1 MRSKVDPRRI
11 HRLLVPI
18 CALPL
23 ILASLS
29 GSLYGT
35 LIEKDIEV
43 TWLLKM
49 HTGNFGLLNLQPYY
63 STILGLLTVVLVLS
77 GIAKFFGVRRGR
89 SESSPCDL
97 PN

>member
-11 HRLLVPI
+11 HRFLVPI

-23 ILASLS
+23 ILTSLS

-35 LIEKDIEV
+35 LIERDIEV

-49 HTGNFGLLNLQPYY
+49 HTGNFGLFNLQPYY
-63 STILGLLTVVLVLS
+63 STILGALTVVVALS
-77 GIAKFFGVRRGR
+77 GVAMFSGVRRSR
-89 SESSPCDL
+89 SESSPS
-97 PN
+97 